1 MRKLK
6 SRKGVILAGDQAGI
20 SVSLDLS
27 SMCWAQHLCC
37 PSGPASFCPG
47 SFHRELLSP
56 SSWADV
62 DLHHACTVGHP
73 MSCTRPAEGGP
84 AH

>member
-6 SRKGVILAGDQAGI
+6 SKKGVILAGDQAGI

-27 SMCWAQHLCC
+27 SMCWAQHLCY

-73 MSCTRPAEGGP
+73 MSCARPAEGGP